1 MEKDKLEI
9 VLEDI
14 LDELKSVNNGIRE
27 HKQQAIQLQEKFVAF
42 EEKASQI
49 KQPASAVAD
58 LRPIQAS
65 ISEAVIKIQMV

>member
-27 HKQQAIQLQEKFVAF
+27 HKQQATQLQEKFVAF
-42 EEKASQI
+42 EEKLSQNKATGI
-49 KQPASAVAD
+49 SSCRPPANPS
-58 LRPIQAS
+58 RH
-65 ISEAVIKIQMV
+65 